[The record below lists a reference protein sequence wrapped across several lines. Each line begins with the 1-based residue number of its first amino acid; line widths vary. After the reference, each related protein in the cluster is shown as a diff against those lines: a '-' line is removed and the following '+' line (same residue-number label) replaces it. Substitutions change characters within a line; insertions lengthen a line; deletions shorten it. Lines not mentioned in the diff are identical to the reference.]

1 MKPLVIALAFLVIS
15 ASAFPQASND
25 ESAKNETKSLNTTTT
40 QTETISTTPAA
51 AASQNVTV
59 NATTPIPLEPFAPG
73 KIRDHSYIDSS
84 RAVYR
89 ISLSFIGPQMNR

>member
-25 ESAKNETKSLNTTTT
+25 ESAKNETLNTATT
-40 QTETISTTPAA
+40 QTETISTTAAAA

-73 KIRDHSYIDSS
+73 KIRDHS
-84 RAVYR
+84 
-89 ISLSFIGPQMNR
+89 